1 MTNPVETKVVAATG
15 AAAAGSAL
23 SAFVVWL
30 LGVVVWG
37 APSDSGHADDAV
49 LAVPTPV
56 SVIVAL
62 AIVSAVTWLGGYLAR
77 HTVRDEGAGLVQ
89 VLVVIA
95 LVLVI
100 LFLGSLMFDVSF
112 HGRH

>member
-1 MTNPVETKVVAATG
+1 MSNPVETKVVAATG

-30 LGVVVWG
+30 LGVIVWG

-62 AIVSAVTWLGGYLAR
+62 AIVSAVTWAGGYLAR
-77 HTVRDEGAGLVQ
+77 HTPREDGYGLIQ
-89 VLVVIA
+89 WLWIIVLVLAIV
-95 LVLVI
+95 
-100 LFLGSLMFDVSF
+100 FLGVQLFDVNLR
-112 HGRH
+112 G